1 MNAGWFGVPARTW
14 LMATLAGIGVGIV
27 YALSPLTVWFAL
39 GMYALVHYAVQ
50 DLDDTERRQVTILLV
65 VAIAFRTIAVA
76 VLFVTTNHEQ
86 VPFGRFFGD
95 EEFYLRHSIWLRNIA
110 VGIPVHTSDF
120 AFAFD
125 TLSWTSYLYVL
136 AFLQVLVGP
145 APYGA
150 HLFGAALYL
159 TAAVV
164 LFRTARP
171 VFGRAS
177 SLMGLTVL
185 LYLPSLFA
193 WSISALKEPLYFLAT
208 ACAIALTVKLA
219 RDRRLR
225 IRLIVLAA
233 LVVLVSAIG
242 TIRDGG
248 AVLAGGGILAGLAG
262 AWIVRRP
269 WAAAAL
275 VVLLP
280 IAAGLTLRVPRT
292 QIRAYNLL
300 QSAARLHRAF
310 IETPGW
316 VYTLLDQRF
325 YDDGQ
330 AITDMR
336 FDEAARYVVRAAER
350 YVTVPLPWE
359 AKSPAAV
366 AYLPEQVVWYVL
378 VALLPIGLLFSLRR
392 DVVLTMILCGVTAVS
407 ASAIAL
413 LNGNVGSLVR
423 LRVLAI
429 PYLTWLSMVGLCELL
444 ARASQHRE
452 SAVGVAQ
459 GFSPPRSTGQ
469 QA

>member
-1 MNAGWFGVPARTW
+1 VNHNGWFGVPEKTW
-14 LMATLAGIGVGIV
+14 RLATLAGVVIGVV
-27 YALSPLTVWFAL
+27 YTLSPLTVWFAAAAWL
-39 GMYALVHYAVQ
+39 LLRCAAAGLDHDERRWVTALVA
-50 DLDDTERRQVTILLV
+50 
-65 VAIAFRTIAVA
+65 VAIVLRVLPVA
-76 VLFVTTNHEQ
+76 ALFVTTNHSL
-86 VPFGRFFGD
+86 VPFGTFFGD
-95 EEFYLRHSIWLRNIA
+95 EEYYLRRSIWLRNA
-110 VGIPVHTSDF
+110 ALQLPVHNADLIY
-120 AFAFD
+120 AFAD
-125 TLSWTSYLYVL
+125 YGRTSHLYVL
-136 AFLQVLVGP
+136 AFLQTLVGP
-145 APYGA
+145 SPYGV
-150 HLFGAALYL
+150 HLFGAAIYL
-159 TAAVV
+159 AAAVV
-164 LFRTARP
+164 LFRTVRP
-171 VFGRAS
+171 VFGRAP
-177 SLMGLTVL
+177 SLMGLTL
-185 LYLPSLFA
+185 LLFLPSLFA

-208 ACAIALTVKLA
+208 ACAVALAMKLS
-219 RDRRLR
+219 RDRRWA

-233 LVVLVSAIG
+233 LLVLVLAIG

-248 AVLAGGGILAGLAG
+248 AVLVGAGILAGFAG

-269 WAAAAL
+269 WAVAAL

-292 QIRAYNLL
+292 QIRVYNLI

-359 AKSPAAV
+359 AKSPAAA

-378 VALLPIGLLFSLRR
+378 VALLPIGVLFSMRR
-392 DVVLTMILCGVTAVS
+392 DVVLTMILCGVTVVS

-413 LNGNVGSLVR
+413 LNGNVGALVR

-444 ARASQHRE
+444 ARAGRHRE
-452 SAVGVAQ
+452 SAARVMQ
-459 GFSPPRSTGQ
+459 GGRAGQ
-469 QA
+469 LPVTS